1 MRKINMLVWLHP
13 LNWWRPLR
21 IVHNSYATNRF
32 AQTQNYKSVLND
44 IFFCRFEMF
53 IIVCTCNVAID
64 SSANYLFLRT
74 TNGYFDNLNKRRA
87 YARVRARK
95 CFVSD
100 GDIRQKHTF
109 RYFLIDIRFVFDV
122 LLPFNRRIRFDQ
134 SEFTSNR
141 NGTQKIRTSNSY
153 NFFVV
158 HQFNLNTSRCCCDHC
173 RDFVSLPMQKRQ

>member
-1 MRKINMLVWLHP
+1 MALHSVGRSVDRFGLLLLVKLEMRKINMLVWLHP

-44 IFFCRFEMF
+44 IFFWRFEMF

-74 TNGYFDNLNKRRA
+74 TNGYYDNPNNRRA

-100 GDIRQKHTF
+100 GDIRQKHISLFSHRYTICIWCTF
-109 RYFLIDIRFVFDV
+109 AIQSPHSIRSK
-122 LLPFNRRIRFDQ
+122 R
-134 SEFTSNR
+134 
-141 NGTQKIRTSNSY
+141 
-153 NFFVV
+153 V
-158 HQFNLNTSRCCCDHC
+158 HIEQEWNT
-173 RDFVSLPMQKRQ
+173 KNTNI